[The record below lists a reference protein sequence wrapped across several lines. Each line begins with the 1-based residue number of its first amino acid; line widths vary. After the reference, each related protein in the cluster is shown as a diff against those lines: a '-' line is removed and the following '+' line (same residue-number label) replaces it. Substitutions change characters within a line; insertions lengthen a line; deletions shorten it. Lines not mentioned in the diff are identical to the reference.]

1 MSFTET
7 VIDWD
12 KQLLFAINQFHSIWA
27 DQFFWLVSGH
37 LLPILL
43 GIALLLFLFKDNG
56 VNTFWYLLFL
66 ALAIVLSDTVSST
79 LLKPLVARLRPT
91 HDPTIMNLLHIVNN
105 YKGGLYGFVSSHAAN
120 TFAAAMFMSLLLRKR
135 SLSIVVFLW
144 ATLTSYSRIYLGVH
158 FPLDVLVGIV
168 VGLLSGSCSYLLMRL
183 LTNFIFKKRKIPV
196 EPYFPNREQLYFVC
210 IAIASLI
217 LIIGLSFNQ

>member
-12 KQLLFAINQFHSIWA
+12 KQLLLAINQFHSIWT
-27 DQFFWLVSGH
+27 DQFFLLVSGH

-66 ALAIVLSDTVSST
+66 ALAIALSDTVSST

-135 SLSIVVFLW
+135 SLGIVVFLW
-144 ATLTSYSRIYLGVH
+144 AALTSYSRIYLGVH
-158 FPLDVLVGIV
+158 FPLDVLGGIV
-168 VGLLSGSCSYLLMRL
+168 VGLISGSCSYLLMRL
-183 LTNFIFKKRKIPV
+183 LAHFIFKKRKIPV

>member
-144 ATLTSYSRIYLGVH
+144 AALTSYSRIYLGVH